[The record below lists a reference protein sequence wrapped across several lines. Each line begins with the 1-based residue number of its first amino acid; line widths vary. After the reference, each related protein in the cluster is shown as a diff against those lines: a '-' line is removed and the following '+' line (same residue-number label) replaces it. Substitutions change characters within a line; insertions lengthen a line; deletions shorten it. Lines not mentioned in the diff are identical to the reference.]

1 MPQHYP
7 VTNLRSAEEHDSC
20 ALICNIRK
28 GAPSHGNIKRTLQ
41 ALEKMG
47 HRSGMV
53 DGEGD
58 GCGVMIDIPRRLW
71 ARYLQL
77 ANLNASWADS

>member
-1 MPQHYP
+1 MVVPQCYP
-7 VTNLRSAEEHDSC
+7 VINLRSSEEHDSC

-58 GCGVMIDIPRRLW
+58 GCGVMIDIPAAFGRATCNW
-71 ARYLQL
+71 QI
-77 ANLNASWADS
+77 